1 MSTQSPVQYPIRAA
15 AKLTGISID
24 TLRAWERRYQAVVPV
39 RGERGRVYDA
49 GQISRLRLL
58 RDVIERGHAIG
69 QVASLTDTA
78 LEALLAAPAA
88 VQGTVQPTAAAAGT
102 PELLEPVLNAIE
114 AFDFTQAN
122 ALLGRLAALL
132 PARELL
138 THVVLPLMRE
148 VGDRWHA
155 GTLSIAQE
163 HMVSSSLRNLLGGL
177 MRLNTPSAPQ
187 ARILF
192 ATPSG
197 EMHEFGILAAAMLAA
212 SSGFEAVY
220 LGPNL
225 PAREIIAASERT
237 CPLAIVVAIKT
248 SSSAEEV
255 IEELRLVASQR
266 PMNTELWIGG
276 GEAGQVLP
284 ALRSSRLFALHN
296 FEEFEGHLARL
307 KGASL

>member
-1 MSTQSPVQYPIRAA
+1 VSNQSPVQYPIRAA

-39 RGERGRVYDA
+39 RGERGRVYDT
-49 GQISRLRLL
+49 GQIRRLRLL

-69 QVASLTDTA
+69 QVASLNDAA
-78 LEALLAAPAA
+78 LEALLAAPAS
-88 VQGTVQPTAAAAGT
+88 VQGPVQPAAGSAAT
-102 PELLEPVLNAIE
+102 PEFLKPVMQAIE
-114 AFDFTQAN
+114 AFDFAQAN

-138 THVVLPLMRE
+138 SQVVLPLMRE
-148 VGDRWHA
+148 VGDRWHD
-155 GTLSIAQE
+155 GTLTIAQE

-177 MRLNTPSAPQ
+177 IRLNTPSLPQ

-192 ATPSG
+192 ATPAG

-237 CPLAIVVAIKT
+237 NPLAIVVAIKT
-248 SSSAEEV
+248 SSSTEEV
-255 IEELRLVASQR
+255 IKELKLVASKR

-276 GEAGQVLP
+276 GETGQILP
-284 ALRSSRLFALHN
+284 ALRGSRVVALQN
-296 FEEFEGHLARL
+296 FEEFEAHLARL